1 MSQKRE
7 KMIVSI
13 NTVLVI
19 GYGTMG
25 RGIVK
30 TFAENGFQTSI
41 LTRNPSKI
49 INLPSGARAIT
60 ELPNA
65 APDLIIESV
74 PEDMVIKQKLFLNL
88 ESVYGGTSIL
98 ATNTSGLPIE
108 EVAKPLTYKDKFIA
122 IHYMQP
128 AEAFPLVEVCQLEE
142 TSNQTTNA
150 CVEALSRS
158 GKDTIVLQ
166 RPVIGF
172 LINRLQHAL
181 LHEAYCMIEDG
192 VVSVEDV
199 DKFARLGFGPR
210 MCITGLIEQKDLSG
224 VDVNA
229 AAQRS
234 IVPDLYHNRTPCKMV
249 QDMAA
254 RGDHGVK
261 SGKGFYNWKDRDAD
275 AYRRAAAQ
283 KLDRL
288 WQALSGDR

>member
-1 MSQKRE
+1 MYSHFDHLKAD
-7 KMIVSI
+7 
-13 NTVLVI
+13 
-19 GYGTMG
+19 GY
-25 RGIVK
+25 
-30 TFAENGFQTSI
+30 I
-41 LTRNPSKI
+41 LGVWAFK
-49 INLPSGARAIT
+49 GCC
-60 ELPNA
+60 EC
-65 APDLIIESV
+65 DLIDVVLKIPNSDVWIRNFESS
-74 PEDMVIKQKLFLNL
+74 DCCRCRSFL
-88 ESVYGGTSIL
+88 
-98 ATNTSGLPIE
+98 
-108 EVAKPLTYKDKFIA
+108 
-122 IHYMQP
+122 
-128 AEAFPLVEVCQLEE
+128 
-142 TSNQTTNA
+142 
-150 CVEALSRS
+150 
-158 GKDTIVLQ
+158 VLQ

-181 LHEAYCMIEDG
+181 LHEAYSMIEDG

-275 AYRRAAAQ
+275 AYRQAAAR